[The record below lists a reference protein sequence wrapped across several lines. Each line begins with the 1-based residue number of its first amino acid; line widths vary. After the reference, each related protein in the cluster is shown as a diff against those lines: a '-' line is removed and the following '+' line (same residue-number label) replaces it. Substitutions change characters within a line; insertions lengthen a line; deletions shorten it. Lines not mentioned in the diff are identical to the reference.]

1 MLTETLNFSAMPYP
15 TGATVT
21 SLIRLDT
28 GAMVTGSIVGV
39 GPSWVLSI
47 NEPQPGLIYSYIITF
62 TFSGL
67 GTSQASGTVQG
78 TNQNPVGT
86 YTSYSL
92 LCQKYGT
99 INITRWSNHDNN
111 TTQPDYNNIQ
121 LGITNGESFLTQ
133 YWANGPYFTPLTP
146 AVPLV
151 QDWAST
157 FSAKWV
163 YETRGLFEDDPV
175 GNKLMG
181 DYNQALSQMALYK
194 GNTQMALGCQRR
206 WPSPTAAVPAF
217 RR

>member
-1 MLTETLNFSAMPYP
+1 MPDP
-15 TGATVT
+15 TGATITALV
-21 SLIRLDT
+21 RLDT
-28 GAMVTGSIVGV
+28 GGTVSGSIG
-39 GPSWVLSI
+39 GSGTAWVLTI
-47 NEPQPGLIYSYIITF
+47 TEPQPGLMYAYTITF
-62 TFSGL
+62 TFAVGS
-67 GTSQASGTVQG
+67 SQANGFVTG

-86 YTSYSL
+86 YTSYAL

-111 TTQPDYNNIQ
+111 TTQPDYNNIS
-121 LGITNGESFLTQ
+121 LGISNGESFLDQ

-157 FSAKWV
+157 FSAKWI
-163 YETRGLFEDDPV
+163 YETRGLFEDDPI

-217 RR
+217 RGWR